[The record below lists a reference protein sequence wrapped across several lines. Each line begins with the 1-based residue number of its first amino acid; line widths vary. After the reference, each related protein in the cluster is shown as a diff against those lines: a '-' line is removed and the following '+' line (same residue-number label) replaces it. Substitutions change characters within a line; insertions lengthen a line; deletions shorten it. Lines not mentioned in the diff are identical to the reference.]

1 MRYFFLAYLLAVVLV
16 VGFAGFRGDKFTHT
30 PLEILDDMDQQ
41 AKVKAQQENYFFADG
56 AGGRK
61 PVVGTVPMGLHIA
74 EKSAADGGYAG
85 YGFSHGSDYYNTG
98 VIGDFYGDGF
108 PEQIKVDAGLI
119 NLGRERYDIHCSRCH
134 GESGNGAGVLK
145 NYGILTAANLLGPNF
160 TNPADPVYRPNGTI
174 FEAITKGKGLMG
186 SYGANIPVRE
196 RWAIIAW
203 VRTLELART
212 APVTDPAVKAVWDA
226 VKPREE
232 AKPAAAPV
240 ITSAN

>member
-41 AKVKAQQENYFFADG
+41 AKVKAQQENHFFADG

-61 PVVGTVPMGLHIA
+61 PVAGTVPMGLHLA
-74 EKSAADGGYAG
+74 EKSAATGGYAA
-85 YGFSHGSDYYNTG
+85 YGFGHGSDYYNTG
-98 VIGDFYGDGF
+98 VIGEFYGDGF

-119 NLGRERYDIHCSRCH
+119 NLGHERYDIHCSRCH
-134 GESGNGAGVLK
+134 GESGNGAGVMK
-145 NYGILTAANLLGPNF
+145 NYGILTAANLLAENF
-160 TNPADPVYRPNGTI
+160 SNKTDAAYKPNGAI

-186 SYGANIPVRE
+186 SYGANIPVKE

-203 VRTLELART
+203 IRTLEMART
-212 APVTDPAVKAVWDA
+212 APLTDPAVKAAWDA
-226 VKPREE
+226 HKPKEE
-232 AKPAAAPV
+232 AKPAAAPAL
-240 ITSAN
+240 TSAN